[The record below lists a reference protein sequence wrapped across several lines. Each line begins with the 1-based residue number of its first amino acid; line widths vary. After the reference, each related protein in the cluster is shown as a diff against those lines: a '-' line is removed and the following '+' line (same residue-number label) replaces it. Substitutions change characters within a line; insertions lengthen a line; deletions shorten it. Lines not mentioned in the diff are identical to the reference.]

1 MCTPDLSLCPII
13 PFITFLKFSTES
25 EFCLE
30 SESGITINCHVS
42 LVSFNLQWFLSLSFL
57 TVMSLK
63 SIGQLVCRLAL
74 NLGLS
79 DVSSWLDLDHYIFG
93 RNTTELCPSLCI
105 IPEDTWCLFVP
116 KSVILTLITCFLHY
130 NISPCPLWN

>member
-42 LVSFNLQWFLSLSFL
+42 LVSFNLNYFQSLSLSFDIDICEEYSSPNFL
-57 TVMSLK
+57 ACVLS
-63 SIGQLVCRLAL
+63 CRV
-74 NLGLS
+74 LS
-79 DVSSWLDLDHYIFG
+79 D
-93 RNTTELCPSLCI
+93 SL
-105 IPEDTWCLFVP
+105 
-116 KSVILTLITCFLHY
+116 
-130 NISPCPLWN
+130 